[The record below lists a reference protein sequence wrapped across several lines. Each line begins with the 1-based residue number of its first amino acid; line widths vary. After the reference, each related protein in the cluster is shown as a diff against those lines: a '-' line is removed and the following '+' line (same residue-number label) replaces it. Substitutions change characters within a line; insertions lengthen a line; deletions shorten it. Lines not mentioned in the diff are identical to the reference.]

1 MAPSNKALQNIEMVK
16 THARVENLHDIDAT
30 MKTLE
35 ENCFRDE
42 VAGKRY
48 EGAKAVGDRYV
59 KLWETFPDFTVTPVN
74 LIGSED
80 HVVMQAN
87 YTGTHRGTYMGAQ
100 GTGKKFEVRIAVV
113 FPFDENGIRGET
125 IYMDLASQLRQLGLY
140 K

>member
-1 MAPSNKALQNIEMVK
+1 MVLSEKALKNVEMVR

-35 ENCFRDE
+35 DNCFRDE

-48 EGAKAVGDRYV
+48 EGAKAVGDRYQE
-59 KLWETFPDFTVTPVN
+59 LWKSFPDFTVTPVN

-80 HVVMQAN
+80 HVVMQAD
-87 YTGTHRGTYMGAQ
+87 YTGTHLGTYFGVQ
-100 GTGKKFEVRIAVV
+100 GTGKKFKVRIAVV
-113 FPFDENGIRGET
+113 FPFDENGIQGET
-125 IYMDLASQLRQLGLY
+125 IYMDLASQMRQLGLS